1 VHLVIGTGQA
11 RNLDFTIVSGRDT
24 IPAGARVYAIF
35 SGDYVSDQL
44 DEYLFDTMTDEEYY
58 TFRALAQ
65 DARALEAQSRQA
77 QAAAPAESLAGKLR
91 RWLLGGRLADGS
103 ADGALGGVRG
113 TQASAARAGV
123 RSA

>member
-1 VHLVIGTGQA
+1 MHLVIGTGQA
-11 RNLDFTIVSGRDT
+11 RSLDFTIVSGRDT

-35 SGDYVSDQL
+35 SGDYASDQL

-65 DARALEAQSRQA
+65 DARALEALGRQA
-77 QAAAPAESLAGKLR
+77 QTAAPAESLVGRLR
-91 RWLLGGRLADGS
+91 RWLLGGQPAAGS
-103 ADGALGGVRG
+103 AERAQSVVRGVR
-113 TQASAARAGV
+113 ASTARAGG